1 MGPTMLRP
9 GGRYV
14 QVGFSHQAA
23 PLNAGRLMFREIEIL
38 GSLGCRPVDYP
49 RIIEMIRLKRIQLE
63 PVITHRFKL
72 DDINKAF
79 DLMRKGDSLRSIIV
93 M

>member
-1 MGPTMLRP
+1 
-9 GGRYV
+9 
-14 QVGFSHQAA
+14 
-23 PLNAGRLMFREIEIL
+23 MFREIEIL

-49 RIIEMIRLKRIQLE
+49 KILEMIQLKKIKLE

-79 DLMRKGDSLRSIIV
+79 DLMRKGVPLRSIIV